1 MAFKLPIPGGLKKD
15 QKSVDKAGASLKADA
30 KPGDSLSN
38 LSQSPLN
45 KPAPKPAAKSGG
57 GFNLFGFGKQT
68 PVAPKKVPGPI
79 TTAQTTSQTT
89 QQGPAT
95 NSGFSAT
102 ANKTQKIAA
111 AVAATKVTKPKK
123 VTKGAFKLPII
134 GDKPLINQLIVLLVI
149 AAIFVF
155 LAIAATVYYQIKKD
169 HASTYTNITSQ
180 LQFHTQRL
188 AKSGGLAAR
197 GDAVSFPQLQDSR
210 DEFQRYL
217 DTLNNGGEAFSTQVP
232 SARVSEEL
240 TSRLE
245 ELTKRFADSSNAATS
260 ILAAK
265 TDLTDLSRNIAQVRS
280 GAEELAALSQDL
292 TGLMQQSGASPA
304 QILKVNRLTFYAER
318 LGRGSAEI
326 LGSDIIDPEVP
337 FLMGKDTN
345 DFRELIKA
353 LESGSDALGITALR
367 DGDTKVRVAKLRE
380 QFLSFEQ
387 NIQPILGNVQKL
399 VSARQSGR
407 ALQQGSEQLLGNVEQ
422 MQQALAAEKNSFPLL
437 LALLFGLLALATLA
451 LLAVVFLGDAR
462 RRAAESE
469 AENKRNQEAI
479 LRLLNEMG
487 DLADGDLTIR
497 AKVTEDITGA
507 IADSMN
513 YTIDELRTL
522 VTGVNNASNSVSVRS
537 QQAQAVSVQLLD
549 AAEKQSKEIQNTTQ
563 DVLRVAETL
572 TLVSASAEESSQV
585 AMRSLAAADK
595 GRMAVQNSITGMN
608 DIREQ
613 IQETSKRIKRLGE
626 SSQEI
631 GEIVELI
638 SDITEQ
644 TNVLA
649 LNAAIQ
655 AASAGEAGRGFSVVA
670 EEVQRLAERSGE
682 ATKQIGAIVKTIQA
696 DTQDA
701 VAAMEK
707 STTGVVEGAK
717 LSDAAGQ
724 ALSEIDLVTKNLAGL
739 IQKISDDTQTQATS
753 ANKVARNM
761 QDILEI
767 NRQTSVGTQQTATSI
782 KDLAD
787 VASDLKASV
796 SGFKL

>member
-1 MAFKLPIPGGLKKD
+1 MALKLPTIGNKDKKPTATGNFAAQPAKAKSGSSIFGFLNKSKSKAPIAATTTATGKAGTGTGPSPSTAGGQTGDQTRKIKAEVAANKVAKTKKEGAAFKLPFI
-15 QKSVDKAGASLKADA
+15 
-30 KPGDSLSN
+30 GDR
-38 LSQSPLN
+38 
-45 KPAPKPAAKSGG
+45 PAE
-57 GFNLFGFGKQT
+57 
-68 PVAPKKVPGPI
+68 
-79 TTAQTTSQTT
+79 
-89 QQGPAT
+89 QQ
-95 NSGFSAT
+95 
-102 ANKTQKIAA
+102 
-111 AVAATKVTKPKK
+111 
-123 VTKGAFKLPII
+123 LPILLIIAGFFGALTI
-134 GDKPLINQLIVLLVI
+134 GSIVLD
-149 AAIFVF
+149 AINRSNV
-155 LAIAATVYYQIKKD
+155 
-169 HASTYTNITSQ
+169 STYTNITSQ

-188 AKSGGLAAR
+188 AKSAGLAAR

-217 DTLNNGGEAFSTQVP
+217 DVLNNGGEAFTNNVP
-232 SARVSEEL
+232 TARISEEL

-245 ELTKRFADSSNAATS
+245 ELTKRFADASGSATS

-265 TDLTDLSRNIAQVRS
+265 NDLVDLSRNIAQVRA

-292 TGLMQQSGASPA
+292 TGLMQQSGAPPA
-304 QILKVNRLTFYAER
+304 QVLKVNRLTFLAER

-326 LGSDIIDPEVP
+326 LGAEVIDPEVP

-353 LESGSDALGITALR
+353 LESGSDALGISALR
-367 DGDTKVRVAKLRE
+367 DGDAKTKVVKLRE
-380 QFLSFEQ
+380 QFTGFEQ
-387 NIQPILGNVQKL
+387 NIGPILGNVQKL

-407 ALQQGSEQLLGNVEQ
+407 ALQQGSEQLLSNVEQ
-422 MQQALAAEKNSFPLL
+422 LQNAFAVEKKNLPLILAIVFGVIALVVLGLIAA
-437 LALLFGLLALATLA
+437 
-451 LLAVVFLGDAR
+451 VFLADAR
-462 RRAAESE
+462 KRAAESE

-522 VTGVNNASNSVSVRS
+522 VTGVNNASTQVSVKS

-549 AAEKQSKEIQNTTQ
+549 AAEKQSKEIQDTTQ
-563 DVLRVAETL
+563 DVLSVAETL
-572 TLVSASAEESSQV
+572 TKVSSNAEESSQV

-595 GRMAVQNSITGMN
+595 GRLAVQNSISGMN
-608 DIREQ
+608 DIRDQ

-724 ALSEIDLVTKNLAGL
+724 ALSEIDSVTKNLASL
-739 IQKISDDTQTQATS
+739 IQKISTDTQSQAAS

-767 NRQTSVGTQQTATSI
+767 NRQTTAGTQQTASSI
-782 KDLAD
+782 KELAE